1 MGKKFNEK
9 VNFFEAGITKMA
21 NDIKPELQEH
31 QYLIDDLTI
40 KDSWRMFRILGEFVD
55 GFETLSQIYPAV
67 SIFGSARAKPGET
80 IYEQA
85 VEIAGLLVK
94 DGFNVISGG
103 GPGIMEAA
111 NKGAAEAGGKSIGLN
126 IQLPYEQKPN
136 PYANIR
142 MNFRYFF
149 VRKVMF
155 VKYAVAY
162 VILPGGFGT
171 LDEFSEAITLIQT
184 HRIKPFPVI
193 LVNRDYWKGLLDWMR
208 KVVCSE
214 GKISPDDMDIIQVID
229 EPEEVVR
236 AIKKIIII

>member
-1 MGKKFNEK
+1 MS
-9 VNFFEAGITKMA
+9 T
-21 NDIKPELQEH
+21 DLKPEHHEQ
-31 QYLIDDLTI
+31 QYLIDDLTV
-40 KDSWRMFRILGEFVD
+40 KDSWRMFRILAEFVD

-67 SIFGSARAKPGET
+67 SIFGSARVKPGDPN
-80 IYEQA
+80 YEQA
-85 VEIAGLLVK
+85 VEIARLLVK
-94 DGFNVISGG
+94 NGFNVISGG

-111 NKGAAEAGGKSIGLN
+111 NKGAAEGGGKSIGLN

-193 LVNRDYWKGLLDWMR
+193 LVNRNYWKGLLDWMR
-208 KVVCSE
+208 KAACSE
-214 GKISPDDMDIIQVID
+214 GMISPDDMDIIQVID

-236 AIKKIIII
+236 AIKKIIIL